1 MTASEI
7 FMITPNPLLS
17 GFIWF
22 ALIVSVLFV
31 ARHHAHLGIRSLSRV
46 IHNAMRLSAHSV
58 MKAEAK
64 LVQRNRE
71 VLLAQG
77 REAAEREIE
86 REFERVDATVRK
98 DISEYPALHRVL
110 SEEITRIDE
119 DYKESTEVPPTP
131 PAWVKAVEAVAKI
144 PTGKGD
150 PMVGNV
156 LDDIHQ
162 SLIKA
167 NTKATEEYRKSS
179 HERHQLL
186 RKMMP
191 RWRKVN
197 DVLGQVDKNIN
208 SLLLRTVTIDRHMDQ
223 YENIVKGTDKAER
236 TLSSSSMRQLF
247 ISSLVLL
254 IAGLGAFVN
263 FELIARPMAEM
274 VGGNKQIEFAGMLLQ
289 VNYVAALVIIM
300 IEITLGIFL
309 MESLRITRLFP
320 IIGALNDKIRIRMVW
335 AFFAMLFFLASVE
348 AGLAF
353 MREILMEDD
362 AAINAILAESKGEV
376 GVSGSEYLWI
386 TTAAQMGL
394 GFLLPFA
401 LMFVAIPLE
410 LFVHSLSTALGV
422 IGVTVLRGLALLLR
436 LIGNISQFIGF
447 TLIHLYDVIIFAP
460 LAIQKLINKNK
471 PGDDNK
477 DDFEP
482 DKTVNIR
489 GVAQ

>member
-7 FMITPNPLLS
+7 FMITSSPLVS
-17 GFIWF
+17 GIIWF
-22 ALIVSVLFV
+22 VLIVAVLFI
-31 ARHHAHLGIRSLSRV
+31 ARHHAHLGIRSLCRV

-64 LVQRNRE
+64 LIQRNRE

-77 REAAEREIE
+77 REEAERIVE

-98 DISEYPALHRVL
+98 DLSEYPALHRLL

-156 LDDIHQ
+156 LEDIHQ

-167 NTKATEEYRKSS
+167 NTKATEEYRRSS

-186 RKMMP
+186 KNMMP
-191 RWRKVN
+191 RWRKVKQ
-197 DVLGQVDKNIN
+197 VLDQVDKNIN
-208 SLLLRTVTIDRHMDQ
+208 SLLARSVTIDRHMDE
-223 YENIVKGTDKAER
+223 YESIVKGTDKAER
-236 TLSSSSMRQLF
+236 KLSSSSLTQF
-247 ISSLVLL
+247 FTSGLVLA
-254 IAGLGAFVN
+254 IAIGGAMIN
-263 FELIARPMAEM
+263 FHLIARPMSEM
-274 VGGNKQIEFAGMLLQ
+274 VGGTNMIMGFQI
-289 VNYVAALVIIM
+289 NTIAAMVIILVEM
-300 IEITLGIFL
+300 ALGIFL

-335 AFFAMLFFLASVE
+335 AFFAMLFFLACVE

-353 MREILMEDD
+353 MREILMEED
-362 AAINAILAESKGEV
+362 AAITALLTENQGAAG
-376 GVSGSEYLWI
+376 GVTGSSYLWI
-386 TTAAQMGL
+386 TTAAQMGM
-394 GFLLPFA
+394 GFILPFA

-410 LFVHSLSTALGV
+410 SFVHSLRTVMGIVGVAAL
-422 IGVTVLRGLALLLR
+422 RSLAWLLR
-436 LIGNISQFIGF
+436 LVGDVARFTGF
-447 TLIHLYDVIIFAP
+447 TVIHLYDVIIFAP
-460 LAIQKLINKNK
+460 LAVQKLLQNKNQSENRSK
-471 PGDDNK
+471 
-477 DDFEP
+477 DFEP

>member
-7 FMITPNPLLS
+7 FMITPNPMIS
-17 GFIWF
+17 AIIWF
-22 ALIVSVLFV
+22 VLIVVLLFV
-31 ARHHAHLGIRSLSRV
+31 ARHHAHLGIRSFSRV

-58 MKAEAK
+58 MKAEAR

-77 REAAEREIE
+77 REEAERIVE

-98 DISEYPALHRVL
+98 DLSEYPALHRLL
-110 SEEITRIDE
+110 SEEITSIDE

-144 PTGKGD
+144 PSSKGD

-156 LDDIHQ
+156 LEDIHQ

-179 HERHQLL
+179 HARHELL
-186 RKMMP
+186 KNMMP
-191 RWRKVN
+191 RWRKVKQ
-197 DVLGQVDKNIN
+197 VLDKVDKNIN
-208 SLLLRTVTIDRHMDQ
+208 SLLARSVTIDRHMDE
-223 YENIVKGTDKAER
+223 YESIVKGTDKAER
-236 TLSSSSMRQLF
+236 KLSSSSLTQF
-247 ISSLVLL
+247 FTSGLVLA
-254 IAGLGAFVN
+254 IAIGGAMIN
-263 FELIARPMAEM
+263 FHLIARPMSEM
-274 VGGNKQIEFAGMLLQ
+274 VGGTNMIMGFQI
-289 VNYVAALVIIM
+289 NTIAAMVIILVEM
-300 IEITLGIFL
+300 AMGIFL

-353 MREILMEDD
+353 MREILMEED
-362 AAINAILAESKGEV
+362 AAITALLTESQGAAG
-376 GVSGSEYLWI
+376 GVSGSSYLWI
-386 TTAAQMGL
+386 TTAAQMGM
-394 GFLLPFA
+394 GFILPFA

-410 LFVHSLSTALGV
+410 SFVHSLRTVMGIVGV
-422 IGVTVLRGLALLLR
+422 SALRGLAWLLR
-436 LIGNISQFIGF
+436 LIGNVSNFIGF
-447 TLIHLYDVIIFAP
+447 TLIHLYDVIIVIP
-460 LAIQKLINKNK
+460 LAMQKLMQNKSQSDKNK
-471 PGDDNK
+471 
-477 DDFEP
+477 DFEP

-489 GVAQ
+489 GVAR